1 METKKPLNRLN
12 WAFITLAAWFVF
24 LLVYDG
30 LGFGDRFFT
39 DFGLCLFAL
48 VTALTAI
55 DALKRGRVNV
65 FGCVGCAV
73 GAAFAA
79 YAAAFAQLNDE
90 LRASHYASG
99 YRFEF
104 SDVIAS
110 ELFIRLIIGGL
121 IVAALITALTAILK
135 KLKTPVIAGIIA
147 AGLFAYGFIAAQ
159 RGILAA
165 LALAVFGFVIYMLLI
180 VQDGF
185 ENKKGGGFMRFVP
198 LIGAVVA
205 FIIGFAGRMMDS
217 DFLMFAVPLLALAGA
232 VIAACGRAW
241 GARLAL
247 VASALMFFAAI
258 MYALGING
266 EAEKIVYV
274 IPPLVNI
281 IASGWGLTRYK
292 RADAA
297 C

>member
-1 METKKPLNRLN
+1 METITKKPLNLLN
-12 WAFITLAAWFVF
+12 WAFITLAAWLVA

-30 LGFGDRFFT
+30 LGFADRFFT

-55 DALKRGRVNV
+55 DALKRGRLNV
-65 FGCVGCAV
+65 LGCVGCAV

-79 YAAAFAQLNDE
+79 YMAAFAQLNE
-90 LRASHYASG
+90 QLMASHYASE

-104 SDVIAS
+104 GDVISS
-110 ELFIRLIIGGL
+110 ELFTRLIIGGL
-121 IVAALITALTAILK
+121 VVAALTIALTVFAK
-135 KLKTPVIAGIIA
+135 KLKAPVTA
-147 AGLFAYGFIAAQ
+147 AVLAAAFFAYGFIAAQ

-185 ENKKGGGFMRFVP
+185 ENKKGGGFLRFVP

-205 FIIGFAGRMMDS
+205 FIIGYAGRMMDS
-217 DFLMFAVPLLALAGA
+217 DFLMFAVPMLALAGA
-232 VIAACGRAW
+232 VIAACGKLS
-241 GARLAL
+241 GVRLAL
-247 VASALMFFAAI
+247 VASIMLLFAVI

-266 EAEKIVYV
+266 EAEKIIYV
-274 IPPLVNI
+274 IPLLVNI

-292 RADAA
+292 K
-297 C
+297 